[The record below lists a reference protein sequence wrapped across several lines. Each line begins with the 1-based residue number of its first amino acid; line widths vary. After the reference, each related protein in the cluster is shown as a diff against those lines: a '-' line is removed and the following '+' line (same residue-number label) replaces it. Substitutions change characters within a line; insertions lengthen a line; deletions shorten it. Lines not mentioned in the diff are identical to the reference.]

1 LGKAKAAAFDPI
13 FGYKMK
19 MRWRV
24 WLVFALLGLLA
35 VGCAEATRSVP
46 LASVAPPPALPPHL
60 SIPVGE
66 FSGTPA
72 QIGTE
77 HGNRFHDQIVDLFQN
92 YLMPRLPGNIRVEAR
107 MAAASFEIYMLPD
120 QRSETL
126 ALADAVGLNAYD
138 AVLAQCYLDLMPL
151 TQCSTIALPSEAA
164 PDGVARLGRNLD
176 FDSGGILDK
185 RSVLIIYHPTGK
197 YQFAS
202 IGWPGMIGV
211 LSGMNEYG
219 LCLTNMEVDR
229 PMRPPMAMPYTLL
242 YRTVL
247 EQCQTVDEAIDLLKR
262 TPRQSA
268 NNLML
273 MDARGN
279 RAVAEIRPEGVA
291 VRRGQLGTG
300 LISTNHQRGQDT
312 DTPGYC
318 WRYDSLH
325 RASASEFGR
334 IDLPAI
340 EGMLAK
346 VVQGAKGDMTLQSMV
361 FEPANRVVYLA
372 TGLDAPGHGYERI
385 DLRYYFRGANRSL
398 SAR

>member
-1 LGKAKAAAFDPI
+1 
-13 FGYKMK
+13 M
-19 MRWRV
+19 V
-24 WLVFALLGLLA
+24 
-35 VGCAEATRSVP
+35 
-46 LASVAPPPALPPHL
+46 SVAPPTALPPRL

-66 FSGTPA
+66 FGGDPA
-72 QIGTE
+72 QIGAE
-77 HGNRFHDQIVDLFQN
+77 HGHRFHDQIIDLFQN
-92 YLMPRLPGNIRVEAR
+92 YLMARLPGNIRVEAR

-120 QRSETL
+120 QRAETQG
-126 ALADAVGLNAYD
+126 LADAVGLNVYD

-151 TQCSTIALPSEAA
+151 TGCSTIALPSEAA
-164 PDGVARLGRNLD
+164 PDEVARLGRNLD
-176 FDSGGILDK
+176 FDGGGILDK
-185 RSVLIIYHPTGK
+185 RSVLIVYHPLGK

-219 LCLTNMEVDR
+219 LCLVNMEVDR
-229 PMRPPMAMPYTLL
+229 QMRPPMAMPYTLL

-247 EQCQTVDEAIDLLKR
+247 EQCRTVDEAIDLLKR

-273 MDARGN
+273 MDARGD
-279 RAVAEIRPEGVA
+279 RAVAEIRPEGVT
-291 VRRGQLGTG
+291 VRRGQSGTG
-300 LISTNHQRGQDT
+300 LISTNHQRGQDA

-334 IDLPAI
+334 IDLGAI
-340 EGMLAK
+340 EGMLGK
-346 VVQGAKGDMTLQSMV
+346 VVQGTLGDMTLQSMV

-372 TGLDAPGHGYERI
+372 TGLDAPGHAYERI
-385 DLRYYFRGANRSL
+385 DLKYYFLKWDTARSEN
-398 SAR
+398 